1 LHSGDNQLA
10 TASDVHNLPVADAE
24 MMQTMAWN
32 QHQLQPQQQSQQQY
46 NAADNTDTLQI
57 GHTQSY
63 GVFCHSFPCI
73 CCKQSVLSVS
83 VVIEAASVSQLSFM
97 SFAVLCLFI

>member
-1 LHSGDNQLA
+1 LNVCVLGDNQLA
-10 TASDVHNLPVADAE
+10 TASDVQNLPVADAE

-32 QHQLQPQQQSQQQY
+32 QHQLQPQQQY
-46 NAADNTDTLQI
+46 NADDNTDTLQI

-83 VVIEAASVSQLSFM
+83 VVIEAASVSQL
-97 SFAVLCLFI
+97 